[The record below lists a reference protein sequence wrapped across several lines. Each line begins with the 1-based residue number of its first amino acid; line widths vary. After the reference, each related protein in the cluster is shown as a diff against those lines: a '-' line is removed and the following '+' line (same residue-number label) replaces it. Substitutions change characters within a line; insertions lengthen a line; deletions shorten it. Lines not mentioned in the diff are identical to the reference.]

1 MTEGR
6 PEKRIRL
13 LIADDHPVVRGGLRG
28 MFATQPD
35 LELVGEAET
44 GTEAVSLAGRLKPD
58 VVLMDLRMPEMDG
71 VAATERIRSLNPET
85 RVVVLTTYDSDS
97 DILRAVEAGATGYL
111 LKDTPEETLYEAIR
125 AVAEGKPLLAPSAT
139 TLLIE
144 RTRRSP
150 EENLSGR
157 EIEVLG
163 LVARGS
169 SNREIAEALWISEAT
184 VKSHLIRI
192 NAKLGV
198 TDRTAAVTTAMER
211 GMLHLNA

>member
-1 MTEGR
+1 MSEGR
-6 PEKRIRL
+6 PEKRIRV

-44 GTEAVSLAGRLKPD
+44 GTEAVSLTRRLKPD
-58 VVLMDLRMPEMDG
+58 VILMDLRMPEMDG
-71 VAATERIRSLNPET
+71 VAATEQIKHSDPET

-111 LKDTPEETLYEAIR
+111 LKDTPEETLYEAVR
-125 AVAEGKPLLAPSAT
+125 AVAEGRPLLAPSAT

-144 RTRRSP
+144 RTRRPP

-192 NAKLGV
+192 YAKLGV
-198 TDRTAAVTTAMER
+198 TDRTAAVTTAIKR
-211 GMLHLNA
+211 GMLRLNT

>member
-1 MTEGR
+1 MSEGR
-6 PEKRIRL
+6 PEKRIRV

-44 GTEAVSLAGRLKPD
+44 GTEAVSLTRRLKPD
-58 VVLMDLRMPEMDG
+58 VILMDLRMPEMDG
-71 VAATERIRSLNPET
+71 VAATEQIKHSDPET

-111 LKDTPEETLYEAIR
+111 LKDTPEETLYEAVR
-125 AVAEGKPLLAPSAT
+125 AVAEGRPLLAPSAT
-139 TLLIE
+139 TLLME
-144 RTRRSP
+144 RTRRPP

-163 LVARGS
+163 LVAKGL

-192 NAKLGV
+192 YAKLGV
-198 TDRTAAVTTAMER
+198 TDRTAAVTTAIQR
-211 GMLHLNA
+211 GMLRLST

>member
-1 MTEGR
+1 MSEGR
-6 PEKRIRL
+6 PKKCIRV

-35 LELVGEAET
+35 LELVGEAKT
-44 GTEAVSLAGRLKPD
+44 GTEAVSLAGRLEPD

-71 VAATERIRSLNPET
+71 VAATERIKDSNPEI

-111 LKDTPEETLYEAIR
+111 LKDTPEERLYEAIR
-125 AVAEGKPLLAPSAT
+125 AVAEGRPLLAPSAT
-139 TLLIE
+139 TLLME
-144 RTRRSP
+144 RTRRQP

-157 EIEVLG
+157 EVEVLG

-192 NAKLGV
+192 YAKLGV

-211 GMLHLNA
+211 GMLRLST

>member
-1 MTEGR
+1 M
-6 PEKRIRL
+6 

-35 LELVGEAET
+35 LELVGEAKT

-71 VAATERIRSLNPET
+71 VAATERIKDSNPEI

-111 LKDTPEETLYEAIR
+111 LKDTPEERLYEAIR
-125 AVAEGKPLLAPSAT
+125 AVADGRPLLAPSAT
-139 TLLIE
+139 TLLME
-144 RTRRSP
+144 RTRRAP

-192 NAKLGV
+192 YAKLGV
-198 TDRTAAVTTAMER
+198 ADRTAAVTTAIER
-211 GMLHLNA
+211 GMLRLST